1 MNEIT
6 TIGVDLA
13 KSVFQLHGIDVA
25 GKTVLRRQLRRSQML
40 EFFQKLPACLVGMEA
55 CASAHYWARELT
67 ELGHEVRL
75 MQPSYVKSYV
85 KRGKTDAADAEAI
98 CEAVTRPS
106 RLRRACSTMR
116 FVPVK
121 SEATQGH
128 LVTQVAPQVRLRR
141 NAREF
146 LVRQRTQIVNAIRA
160 HLGEFGVVIP
170 KGIQNVGRLIEACDK
185 TNLPGAAHK
194 ALNLLADQLLD
205 TQKKIADLTADV
217 HVDANTNEA
226 AQRLQ
231 TIPGIGPITASA
243 MVASF
248 GEIVPRTISWS
259 SGLPDVSDFKSGRDL
274 SAWLGL
280 TPKAHSSG
288 GKERLGRISKMGNRY
303 LRRPLYLGAPCGPHA
318 FCVTAQVSA
327 RRRGE
332 PGNDWL
338 WKIIQRTKP
347 KQAAIA
353 RASRMARTVYA
364 LLKNGTEFTAAVAA

>member
-13 KSVFQLHGIDVA
+13 KSVFQLHGVDEA
-25 GKTVLRRQLRRSQML
+25 GKPVLRRQLRRSQML
-40 EFFQKLPACLVGMEA
+40 EFFQKLPACLVGIEA
-55 CASAHYWARELT
+55 CASSHYWARELT
-67 ELGHEVRL
+67 KLGHEVRL

-106 RLRRACSTMR
+106 MR

-128 LVTQVAPQVRLRR
+128 LVTHK
-141 NAREF
+141 AREF
-146 LVRQRTQIVNAIRA
+146 LVRQQTQIVNAIRA

-170 KGIQNVGRLIEACDK
+170 KGIQNVGRLIEASDK
-185 TNLPGAAHK
+185 TSLPAAAHK
-194 ALNLLADQLLD
+194 ALNLLADQLMD

-217 HVDANTNEA
+217 HVDANANEA
-226 AQRLQ
+226 AKRLQ

-243 MVASF
+243 MVAS
-248 GEIVPRTISWS
+248 
-259 SGLPDVSDFKSGRDL
+259 LPNVSDFGSGRDL
-274 SAWLGL
+274 SAWIGL
-280 TPKAHSSG
+280 TPKPHSSG

-303 LRRPLYLGAPCGPHA
+303 LRRLLYLGAM
-318 FCVTAQVSA
+318 AQVSA

-332 PGNDWL
+332 PGEDWL

-353 RASRMARTVYA
+353 LANRMARTVYA
-364 LLKNGTEFTAAVAA
+364 LLKNGTEFKVALAA